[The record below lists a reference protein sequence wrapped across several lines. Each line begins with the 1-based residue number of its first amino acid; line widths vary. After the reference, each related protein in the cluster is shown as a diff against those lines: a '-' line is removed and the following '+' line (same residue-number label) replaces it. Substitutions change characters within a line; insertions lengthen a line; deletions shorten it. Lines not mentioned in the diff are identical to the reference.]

1 MNDFEKRDVAGSE
14 KLYRMKY
21 NRLSACISKLK
32 DHLLDKNWYIAD
44 AVDGTTACEIITDEI
59 CERYRNVNDE
69 TNKALHKFIE
79 EQLKKIKK
87 M

>member
-21 NRLSACISKLK
+21 NRLSACITKLK
-32 DHLLDKNWYIAD
+32 NHLLGNNWYIAD
-44 AVDGTTACEIITDEI
+44 PVDGTTACEIITEEI

-69 TNKALHKFIE
+69 TNQVLHKFIE
-79 EQLKKIKK
+79 EQLKKLKTV
-87 M
+87 

>member
-21 NRLSACISKLK
+21 NQLSACIHKLK
-32 DHLLDKNWYIAD
+32 DHLLGKNWYIAD
-44 AVDGTTACEIITDEI
+44 AVDETTACEIITEEI

-79 EQLKKIKK
+79 EQLKKMKK
-87 M
+87 V